1 MARKRLSE
9 IGRQVLRKGEGQ
21 RSNGTYYYRWT
32 DSAGERHTIYSKSL
46 EVLRER
52 EKELEHDQSDGI
64 KFESKYVT
72 INDMYNLWKD
82 LKRGLKNN
90 TFENYKY
97 MYETFVAPTF
107 GKERLSQIKKSDV
120 KRFYN
125 NLADGRGLK
134 ASTIDSIHTVLHQV
148 FAMAVDDSYI
158 RFNPSDNALTELKRS
173 HLYRTE
179 KRRGLTVQEQE
190 LLLDFLKKAKYRH
203 WYPIFAVLV
212 GTGMRVGEAT
222 ALRWQDIDLEAGII
236 SVNHTLVYYDHR
248 TEGYKQGC
256 YFNINSPKTEA
267 GTRQI
272 PMLEFV
278 KEAFILE
285 KEYQQAAGLECRS
298 VIDGYSDFIFLNRN
312 GEVYGQASLNKA
324 IKRII
329 RDCNDAQFLK
339 SEKPEVLLP
348 NFSCHSLRH
357 TFTTRMCEAGTNIK
371 LMQDILGHQDITTTM
386 NIYADVTRELREKEF
401 GALEA
406 YFKKNSTQTEIDDGN
421 SDSGHTE

>member
-1 MARKRLSE
+1 MAQKRMAE
-9 IGRQVLRKGEGQ
+9 KARQVLRKGEGQ
-21 RSNGTYYYRWT
+21 RSSGSYYYRWT
-32 DSAGERHTIYSKSL
+32 DHTGERHTIYSKSL
-46 EVLRER
+46 TVLRER
-52 EKELEHDQSDGI
+52 EKELEQDQRDGI
-64 KFESKYVT
+64 KYEARYLT

-82 LKRGLKNN
+82 LKRGLKHN

-107 GKERLSQIKKSDV
+107 GKERITQIKKSDV

-125 NLADGRGLK
+125 NLADERCLK
-134 ASTIDSIHTVLHQV
+134 SSTIDSVHTVLHQV

-158 RFNPSDNALTELKRS
+158 RSNPTDNALTELKRS

-179 KRRGLTVQEQE
+179 KRRGLTIQEQD
-190 LLLDFLKKAKYRH
+190 LFLDFLRKAKYRH

-222 ALRWQDIDLEAGII
+222 GLRWQDIDLEKGLI

-248 TEGYKQGC
+248 TDGYKKGC

-278 KEAFILE
+278 KDAFLME
-285 KEYQQAAGLECRS
+285 REYQQVAGLECHS
-298 VIDGYSDFIFLNRN
+298 VIDGYTDFIFLNRN
-312 GEVYGQASLNKA
+312 GEVYNQALLNKA

-329 RDCNDAQFLK
+329 RDCNDAQFLI
-339 SEKPEVLLP
+339 SETPEVLLP

-371 LMQDILGHQDITTTM
+371 LMQDILGHQDISTTM
-386 NIYADVTRELREKEF
+386 NIYADVTRELRAKEM
-401 GALEA
+401 GELEA
-406 YFKKNSTQTEIDDGN
+406 YFNSRMQVNGQA
-421 SDSGHTE
+421 